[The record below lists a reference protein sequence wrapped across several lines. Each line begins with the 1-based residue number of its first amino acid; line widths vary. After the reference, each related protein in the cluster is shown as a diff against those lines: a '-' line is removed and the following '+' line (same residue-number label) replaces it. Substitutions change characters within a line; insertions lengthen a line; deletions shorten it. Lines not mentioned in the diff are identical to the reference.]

1 MHMRMVVKVLA
12 PRMEHGDKADFGAE
26 MARIGCDR
34 GQSLGRGLEQY
45 GYTAAL
51 FWNAISAAA
60 DGKVNTTWKYGT
72 GSNSA
77 CRSASHAARAGPWH
91 FGQWRLRH
99 EL

>member
-1 MHMRMVVKVLA
+1 
-12 PRMEHGDKADFGAE
+12 
-26 MARIGCDR
+26 
-34 GQSLGRGLEQY
+34 
-45 GYTAAL
+45 L
-51 FWNAISAAA
+51 FWKAISAAGA
-60 DGKVNTTWKYGT
+60 GSVNTTWKYGT